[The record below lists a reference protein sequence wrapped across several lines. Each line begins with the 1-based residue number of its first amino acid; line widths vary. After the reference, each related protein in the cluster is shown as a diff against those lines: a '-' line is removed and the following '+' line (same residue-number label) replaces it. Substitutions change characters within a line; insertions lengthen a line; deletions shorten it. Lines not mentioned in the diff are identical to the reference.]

1 MASSDSVDDLLGQP
15 LFMEMVKAI
24 YEAAAGTQL
33 RQGQDLNANL
43 ALDALSFVSAML
55 QEADPDYADDE
66 SLSLASA
73 RASADQLA
81 FLTFLRDHSRET
93 GKHMLEGMAASQVAP
108 AQPIVE
114 EEDSQFSRLVND
126 LQMAIINASSPM
138 DFQTSEHGETG
149 AFVALDLPVVAQ
161 ALAYVAGSFAAQSG
175 DIQSL
180 KAHRLFADALR
191 DNFLSAFKEVERQM
205 AALKAV
211 PIEPGKDRT
220 TH

>member
-1 MASSDSVDDLLGQP
+1 MASAESVDDLVGQP
-15 LFMEMVKAI
+15 LFLEMVKAI

-33 RQGQDLNANL
+33 RQGHELNANL
-43 ALDALSFVSAML
+43 ALNALSFISAML
-55 QEADPDYADDE
+55 QEADPDYADDD

-93 GKHMLEGMAASQVAP
+93 GKHMLEGMAAGQVVS
-108 AQPIVE
+108 AQPSA

-126 LQMAIINASSPM
+126 LQMAIINASSPRN
-138 DFQTSEHGETG
+138 FQMSDQGETG
-149 AFVALDLPVVAQ
+149 AFVALDLPTVAQ
-161 ALAYVAGSFAAQSG
+161 ALTYVIGSFAAQSG

-180 KAHRLFADALR
+180 KARRLFADALR

-205 AALKAV
+205 AVLKAA
-211 PIEPGKDRT
+211 PIEPGKGPT

>member
-1 MASSDSVDDLLGQP
+1 MASSESVDDLLVQP

-33 RQGQDLNANL
+33 RQGHELNANL
-43 ALDALSFVSAML
+43 ALDALGFVSAML
-55 QEADPDYADDE
+55 QEADPDYGDDD

-93 GKHMLEGMAASQVAP
+93 GKHMLEGMAAGQVVS
-108 AQPIVE
+108 AQPSA

-126 LQMAIINASSPM
+126 LQMAIINASNPK
-138 DFQTSEHGETG
+138 DFQMSEQGETG
-149 AFVALDLPVVAQ
+149 AFVALDLPTVAQ
-161 ALAYVAGSFAAQSG
+161 ALVYVAGSFAAQSG

-180 KAHRLFADALR
+180 KARRLFADALR

-211 PIEPGKDRT
+211 PIGSEKDRT

>member
-1 MASSDSVDDLLGQP
+1 MASSESVDDLLGQP

-33 RQGQDLNANL
+33 RQGPELNANL

-55 QEADPDYADDE
+55 QEADPVYVDDE

-108 AQPIVE
+108 AQPIE
-114 EEDSQFSRLVND
+114 EEDSQFSRLANE
-126 LQMAIINASSPM
+126 LQMAIINASNPR
-138 DFQTSEHGETG
+138 DFQESELGETG
-149 AFVALDLPVVAQ
+149 AFVALDLPTVAQ
-161 ALAYVAGSFAAQSG
+161 ALAYVTGSFAAQSG
-175 DIQSL
+175 DIRSM
-180 KAHRLFADALR
+180 KDRRLFADALR

-205 AALKAV
+205 AVLKAA
-211 PIEPGKDRT
+211 PIEPGKGRT